1 MDGATLSMSPKV
13 LDEMP
18 LYVDE
23 ASPGRSLDLSCDDSC
38 ECENHSS
45 CGCEYY
51 GSN

>member
-1 MDGATLSMSPKV
+1 VGNVDGATLSVSPKV

-23 ASPGRSLDLSCDDSC
+23 EAQDLSRNNDC

-45 CGCEYY
+45 CGCDYY
-51 GSN
+51 GYN